1 MIGGGQAGLA
11 MGHALAER
19 GRSFVILDAHPR
31 VGDAWRTRWDS
42 LVLFTPAR
50 YCALPGM
57 RFPASGGDH
66 VTKDAMADYLESYA
80 ERFHL
85 PVRTSTRVDGLTRR
99 GDRFVVTAGD
109 RTFEADNVVVAMA
122 NFQQPKVPPF
132 AADLDPSIVQMH
144 SYEYRNPAQLADGP
158 VLLVGVGNS
167 GAEIAM
173 ELAKQRPTTIAGKEA
188 GHIPLPID
196 SRIGR
201 HIGVRVVRLLGHRIL
216 TVDTRLGRKVRTHFL
231 TEATPL
237 IRVKPKDLAKAGVE
251 RVGKIAGVSDGRPV
265 TDDGQVLDVANVIW
279 CTGWRPGFSWIDL
292 PVLGDRQEPVHEKGV
307 VTQEPGLYF
316 IGLEFVYAA
325 TSATVTGVGR
335 DAERVAKHIAERKP
349 AQCPCRAG
357 RCGCVIASRFGG
369 DSFVTTYR

>member
-1 MIGGGQAGLA
+1 MTTETNSTETFDTIVIGGGQAGLA

-19 GRSFVILDAHPR
+19 GCSFVILDAHPR

-57 RFPASGGDH
+57 RFPASGGDN

-85 PVRTSTRVDGLTRR
+85 PVRTNTRVDGLTRR

-144 SYEYRNPAQLADGP
+144 SYEYRNPSQLADGP

-173 ELAKQRPTTIAGKEA
+173 ELAMQRPTTIAGKEA

-201 HIGVRVVRLLGHRIL
+201 HIGVRVVRLLGHHIL

-231 TEATPL
+231 IEATPL
-237 IRVKPKDLAKAGVE
+237 IRAKPKDLAAAGVG
-251 RVGKIAGVSDGRPV
+251 RVGRITGVNDGRPV

-292 PVLGDRQEPVHEKGV
+292 PVLGDRQEPVHERGV

-316 IGLEFVYAA
+316 IGLEFIYAA

-335 DAERVAKHIAERKP
+335 DAERVANHIAERKP
-349 AQCPCRAG
+349 ALARVAQDA
-357 RCGCVIASRFGG
+357 AAA
-369 DSFVTTYR
+369 